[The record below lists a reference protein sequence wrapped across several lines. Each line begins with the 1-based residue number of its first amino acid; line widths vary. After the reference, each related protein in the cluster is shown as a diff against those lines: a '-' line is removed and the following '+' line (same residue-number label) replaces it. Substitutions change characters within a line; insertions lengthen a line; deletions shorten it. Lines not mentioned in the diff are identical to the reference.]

1 MQKGSQQ
8 PQVGKGVLEDTIEGA
23 VEFSENEPSRSN
35 LDDYSGLASCAGEP
49 RYAGCSSV
57 VCVSFSRSS

>member
-23 VEFSENEPSRSN
+23 VEVSENEPSRSN
-35 LDDYSGLASCAGEP
+35 LDDYSG
-49 RYAGCSSV
+49 CSSV